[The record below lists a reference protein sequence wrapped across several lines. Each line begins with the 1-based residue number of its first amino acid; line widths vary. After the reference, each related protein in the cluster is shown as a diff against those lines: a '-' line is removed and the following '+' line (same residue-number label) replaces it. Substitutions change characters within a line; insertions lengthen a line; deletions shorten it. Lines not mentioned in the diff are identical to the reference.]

1 MSTTTH
7 QLLLPGQA
15 AAHPGPVDMNIMYV
29 MHRGFRRDL
38 DLFVAA
44 AHATPVTDR
53 DTWRRLADRWGVFAA
68 ILHNHHQ
75 GEDAALWPFLMERAE
90 GADRATLEA
99 MEAEHAEIDPILA
112 ACAAGLEQ
120 LAGHADEDARR
131 ALVVRLSA
139 ARERL
144 GAHLAH
150 EESDAIAL
158 IQRVMT
164 QEEWEEVDQA
174 FKEHLTPRLLL
185 QIVPWGLSGL
195 PAEATQWL
203 YGQPGGAAYRL
214 VGLLTRRGFARRERL
229 AFRHVAEM
237 G

>member
-38 DLFVAA
+38 GLFTAA
-44 AHATPVTDR
+44 ARATPVEDR
-53 DTWRRLADRWGVFAA
+53 ATWRRLAGRWGVFAA
-68 ILHNHHQ
+68 ILHNHHE
-75 GEDAALWPFLMERAE
+75 GEDAALWPFLMERADE
-90 GADRATLEA
+90 HDRATLEA
-99 MEAEHAEIDPILA
+99 MEAEHAEIDPILT
-112 ACAAGLEQ
+112 ACAEGFEHLS
-120 LAGHADEDARR
+120 GHADADAQR
-131 ALVVRLSA
+131 ALVVRLAA

-158 IQRVMT
+158 VQRVMT
-164 QEEWEEVDQA
+164 QAEWEEVDQA

-195 PAEATQWL
+195 PDEATRWL
-203 YGQPGGAAYRL
+203 YSQPGGAAYRL
-214 VGLLTRRGFARRERL
+214 VGALTRRGFARRERL
-229 AFRHVAEM
+229 AFRHVPDA
-237 G
+237 